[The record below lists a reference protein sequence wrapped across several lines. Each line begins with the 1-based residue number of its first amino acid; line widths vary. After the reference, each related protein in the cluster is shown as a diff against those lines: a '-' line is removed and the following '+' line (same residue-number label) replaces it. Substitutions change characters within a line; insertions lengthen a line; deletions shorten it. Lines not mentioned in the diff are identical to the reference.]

1 MKICLIIVLLFNIFV
16 VGLSFYAQA
25 GAMARYSNVY
35 ELLEEKNIQ
44 LSSTEKTKLYGWF
57 KDLRGLN
64 ESTAYLGI
72 LGAATSFV
80 CILKAKKSAKQ

>member
-1 MKICLIIVLLFNIFV
+1 MKTCLVIVFLVNIFV
-16 VGLSFYAQA
+16 AGMGFYAQA

-64 ESTAYLGI
+64 EGTAYLGM
-72 LGAATSFV
+72 LGAVTSLV
-80 CILKAKKSAKQ
+80 GILKAKKSATQ